1 MEHGFTENDGS
12 LQEFPLDE
20 LEPVNLDDVR
30 RLSVR
35 HDAQRRGVESGHS
48 SYRSSPVATPSRGA
62 RRWDEFKDERDL
74 EYRDSYGG
82 DSILYGGNG
91 TSRQHQQ
98 YPPPVNNTRYPRDQ
112 SYDSRGYVTRGYHSA
127 RASPVVSREGGSR
140 FDYRRQASRSNAG
153 STAGGSAATSP
164 AVSRQGS
171 RPHGFRGDANVA
183 QNERPYEYAGTRT
196 FARPPRRRFDS
207 APPSPSMGATRRTEF
222 GAVPRNQTSRS
233 RLSSASGTRRDPVYR
248 VVGVT
253 PSGQTIVTH
262 KAAPEEQLDVA
273 VNDLS
278 MLTAALH
285 FTSVFVGFCV
295 LCVCVAS
302 NQKSARRVAL
312 RLNRIDEAVLMGR
325 TPSAMNGNGNG
336 NGDAPGGYYHG
347 SGRTAG
353 RANRGGAPAEAYA
366 SHTTSHTRGYSLP
379 VSGVDAAPAPG
390 TPEQF

>member
-1 MEHGFTENDGS
+1 
-12 LQEFPLDE
+12 
-20 LEPVNLDDVR
+20 VR

-62 RRWDEFKDERDL
+62 RRRDEFKDERDL

-183 QNERPYEYAGTRT
+183 QNERSYEYAATRT

-262 KAAPEEQLDVA
+262 KTAPEEQLDVA
-273 VNDLS
+273 VNYLS

-336 NGDAPGGYYHG
+336 DAPGGYYHG

-379 VSGVDAAPAPG
+379 VSGVDAAPSPG